1 MTRWLQV
8 ALVASLLFAGCGTA
22 PTVPTSAATPAP
34 PPSAVV
40 PTTLIVTV
48 STMPFH
54 VGTPG
59 DVHYEVTGVNAL
71 ASLAYASTDG
81 SVEFGGTMGPAPP
94 TGTVR
99 MTYPRA
105 GTFTATLT
113 ATTTLG
119 TVLQAKV
126 AVTVVE

>member
-8 ALVASLLFAGCGTA
+8 AIVASLLFAGYGTA
-22 PTVPTSAATPAP
+22 PTAPTPAATPAP

-40 PTTLIVTV
+40 PTLIVTV

-54 VGTPG
+54 VDTPG

-71 ASLAYASTDG
+71 ASLEYTSTDG
-81 SVEFGGTMGPAPP
+81 SIEFGGTMGPAPP

-99 MTYPRA
+99 MTYARA

-113 ATTTLG
+113 ATTALG
-119 TVLQAKV
+119 TALHANV